1 MDNINLL
8 SHLITLMKN
17 ALYFPV
23 NHHDGNQLWQNTSK
37 ISLYG
42 YSSKHNN
49 GINLN
54 DAVVLL
60 C

>member
-1 MDNINLL
+1 
-8 SHLITLMKN
+8 MKN

-23 NHHDGNQLWQNTSK
+23 NDHDGNQLRQNTSK

-42 YSSKHNN
+42 YSSKHNIGFTSYN
-49 GINLN
+49 
-54 DAVVLL
+54 AVVLL

>member
-1 MDNINLL
+1 
-8 SHLITLMKN
+8 MKN

-37 ISLYG
+37 ISLYE